1 MSQILREVIP
11 INVLGATNVGKTSL
25 IQQYTNQYYETN
37 TLSTIGYEF
46 KFKNIKIKIDNE
58 EKNLKLKIWDT
69 SGQEIYFEQALIS
82 LKNCLGALI
91 IYDITDK
98 KTFDNVDNWI
108 DNIYNVKDKKKFPLI
123 LIGNKID
130 LKDERIV
137 TYVEG
142 KNFAQ
147 SYNVKYFETSAITR
161 EGIVELFENICQDYS
176 NTNRKKS
183 IDGNIKLDEIKKNN
197 DDENNNGCCG

>member
-1 MSQILREVIP
+1 MDNKKDENDLTIKAILI
-11 INVLGATNVGKTSL
+11 GDSNVGKTTIIGKYLDKNFSEKTL
-25 IQQYTNQYYETN
+25 NTVGLDLKYANLNINNKKIKLQLWDTAGQEKFRSMTTSYYRGVNVIIIVFDVTSQISFEHVKDWMN
-37 TLSTIGYEF
+37 
-46 KFKNIKIKIDNE
+46 NIKQFAKIGVM
-58 EKNLKLKIWDT
+58 KVI
-69 SGQEIYFEQALIS
+69 
-82 LKNCLGALI
+82 
-91 IYDITDK
+91 
-98 KTFDNVDNWI
+98 V
-108 DNIYNVKDKKKFPLI
+108 
-123 LIGNKID
+123 GNKID

>member
-1 MSQILREVIP
+1 MNNKNDECDLIIKSLLI
-11 INVLGATNVGKTSL
+11 GDSNVGKTTIIGKFLDKNFSEKTL
-25 IQQYTNQYYETN
+25 NTVGLDLKYANLNINNKKIKLQLWDTAGQEKFRSMTTSYYRGVNVIIIVFDVTSQISFEHVKDWMN
-37 TLSTIGYEF
+37 
-46 KFKNIKIKIDNE
+46 NIKQFAKIGVM
-58 EKNLKLKIWDT
+58 KVI
-69 SGQEIYFEQALIS
+69 
-82 LKNCLGALI
+82 
-91 IYDITDK
+91 
-98 KTFDNVDNWI
+98 V
-108 DNIYNVKDKKKFPLI
+108 
-123 LIGNKID
+123 GNKID

-197 DDENNNGCCG
+197 DDENNNACCG

>member
-1 MSQILREVIP
+1 MNNKSNECDLIIKSLLI
-11 INVLGATNVGKTSL
+11 GDSNVGKTTIIGKFLDKNFSEKTL
-25 IQQYTNQYYETN
+25 NTVGLDLKYANLNINNKKIKLQLWDTAGQEKFRSMTTSYYRGVNVIIIVFDVTSQISFEHVKDWMN
-37 TLSTIGYEF
+37 
-46 KFKNIKIKIDNE
+46 NIKQFAKIGVM
-58 EKNLKLKIWDT
+58 KVI
-69 SGQEIYFEQALIS
+69 
-82 LKNCLGALI
+82 
-91 IYDITDK
+91 
-98 KTFDNVDNWI
+98 V
-108 DNIYNVKDKKKFPLI
+108 
-123 LIGNKID
+123 GNKID

-197 DDENNNGCCG
+197 DDENNNACCG

>member
-1 MSQILREVIP
+1 MNNKSDECDLIIKSLLI
-11 INVLGATNVGKTSL
+11 GDSNVGKTTIIGKFLDKNFSEKTL
-25 IQQYTNQYYETN
+25 NTVGLDLKYANLNINNKKIKLQLWDTAGQEKFRSMTTSYYRGVNVIIIVFDVTSQISFEHVKDWMN
-37 TLSTIGYEF
+37 
-46 KFKNIKIKIDNE
+46 NIKQFAKIGVM
-58 EKNLKLKIWDT
+58 KVI
-69 SGQEIYFEQALIS
+69 
-82 LKNCLGALI
+82 
-91 IYDITDK
+91 
-98 KTFDNVDNWI
+98 V
-108 DNIYNVKDKKKFPLI
+108 
-123 LIGNKID
+123 GNKID

-183 IDGNIKLDEIKKNN
+183 IDGNIKLDEIIKNN

>member
-1 MSQILREVIP
+1 MDNKKDENDLTIKAILI
-11 INVLGATNVGKTSL
+11 GDSNVGKTTIIGKFLDKNFSEKTL
-25 IQQYTNQYYETN
+25 NTVGLDLKYANLNINNKKIKLQLWDTAGQEKFRSMTTSYYRGVNVIIIVFDVTSQISFEHVKDWMN
-37 TLSTIGYEF
+37 
-46 KFKNIKIKIDNE
+46 NIKQFAKIGVM
-58 EKNLKLKIWDT
+58 KVI
-69 SGQEIYFEQALIS
+69 
-82 LKNCLGALI
+82 
-91 IYDITDK
+91 
-98 KTFDNVDNWI
+98 V
-108 DNIYNVKDKKKFPLI
+108 
-123 LIGNKID
+123 GNKID

-197 DDENNNGCCG
+197 DDENNNACCG

>member
-1 MSQILREVIP
+1 MNNKSDECDLIIKSLLI
-11 INVLGATNVGKTSL
+11 GDSNVGKTTIIGKYLDKNFSEKTL
-25 IQQYTNQYYETN
+25 NTVGLDLKYANLNINNKKIKLQLWDTAGQEKFRSMTTSYYRGVNVIIIVFDVTSQISFEHVKDWMN
-37 TLSTIGYEF
+37 
-46 KFKNIKIKIDNE
+46 NIKQFAKIGVM
-58 EKNLKLKIWDT
+58 KVI
-69 SGQEIYFEQALIS
+69 
-82 LKNCLGALI
+82 
-91 IYDITDK
+91 
-98 KTFDNVDNWI
+98 V
-108 DNIYNVKDKKKFPLI
+108 
-123 LIGNKID
+123 GNKID

>member
-1 MSQILREVIP
+1 MNNKSDECDLIIKSLLI
-11 INVLGATNVGKTSL
+11 GDSNVGKTTIIGKFLDKNFSEKTL
-25 IQQYTNQYYETN
+25 NTVGLDLKYANLNINNKKIKLQLWDTAGQEKFRSMTTSYYRGVNVIIIVFDVTSQISFEHVKDWMN
-37 TLSTIGYEF
+37 
-46 KFKNIKIKIDNE
+46 NIKQFAKIGVM
-58 EKNLKLKIWDT
+58 KVI
-69 SGQEIYFEQALIS
+69 
-82 LKNCLGALI
+82 
-91 IYDITDK
+91 
-98 KTFDNVDNWI
+98 V
-108 DNIYNVKDKKKFPLI
+108 
-123 LIGNKID
+123 GNKID

>member
-1 MSQILREVIP
+1 MNNKSDECDLIIKSLLI
-11 INVLGATNVGKTSL
+11 GDSNVGKTTIIGKFLDKNFSEKTL
-25 IQQYTNQYYETN
+25 NTVGLDLKYANLNINNKKIKLQLWDTAGQEKFRSMTTSYYRGVNVIIIVFDVTSQISFEHVKDWMN
-37 TLSTIGYEF
+37 
-46 KFKNIKIKIDNE
+46 NIKQFAKIGVM
-58 EKNLKLKIWDT
+58 KVI
-69 SGQEIYFEQALIS
+69 
-82 LKNCLGALI
+82 
-91 IYDITDK
+91 
-98 KTFDNVDNWI
+98 V
-108 DNIYNVKDKKKFPLI
+108 
-123 LIGNKID
+123 GNKID

-197 DDENNNGCCG
+197 DDENNNACCG

>member
-1 MSQILREVIP
+1 MNNKSDECDLIIKSLLI
-11 INVLGATNVGKTSL
+11 GDSNVGKTTIIGKFLDKNFSEKTL
-25 IQQYTNQYYETN
+25 NTVGLDLKYVKLNINDMKIKLQLWDTAGQEKFRSMTTSYYRGVNVIIIVFDVTSQISFEHVKDWMN
-37 TLSTIGYEF
+37 
-46 KFKNIKIKIDNE
+46 NIKQFAKIGVM
-58 EKNLKLKIWDT
+58 KVI
-69 SGQEIYFEQALIS
+69 
-82 LKNCLGALI
+82 
-91 IYDITDK
+91 
-98 KTFDNVDNWI
+98 V
-108 DNIYNVKDKKKFPLI
+108 
-123 LIGNKID
+123 GNKID

>member
-1 MSQILREVIP
+1 MKNKNDEYDLLIKALLIGDS
-11 INVLGATNVGKTSL
+11 NVGKTTIIGKYLDKNFSEKTL
-25 IQQYTNQYYETN
+25 NTVGLDLKYANLNINNKKIKLQLWDTAGQEKFRSMTTSYYRGVNVIIIVFDVTSQISFEHVKDWMN
-37 TLSTIGYEF
+37 
-46 KFKNIKIKIDNE
+46 NIKQFAKIGVM
-58 EKNLKLKIWDT
+58 KVI
-69 SGQEIYFEQALIS
+69 
-82 LKNCLGALI
+82 
-91 IYDITDK
+91 
-98 KTFDNVDNWI
+98 V
-108 DNIYNVKDKKKFPLI
+108 
-123 LIGNKID
+123 GNKID

-197 DDENNNGCCG
+197 DDENNNACCG

>member
-1 MSQILREVIP
+1 MNNKNDECDLIIKSLLI
-11 INVLGATNVGKTSL
+11 GDSNVGKTTIIGKFLDKNFSEKTL
-25 IQQYTNQYYETN
+25 NTVGLDLKYANLNINNKKIKLQLWDTAGQEKFRSMTTSYYRGVNVIIIVFDVTSQISFEHVKDWMN
-37 TLSTIGYEF
+37 
-46 KFKNIKIKIDNE
+46 NIKQFAKIGVM
-58 EKNLKLKIWDT
+58 KVI
-69 SGQEIYFEQALIS
+69 
-82 LKNCLGALI
+82 
-91 IYDITDK
+91 
-98 KTFDNVDNWI
+98 V
-108 DNIYNVKDKKKFPLI
+108 
-123 LIGNKID
+123 GNKID